1 MQIATSMTTGG
12 RSIPWVAVLA
22 SLSVLSS
29 VTGFQTAVRPT
40 ARNAGGRSNRANPTS
55 SPDGSSSTGLAAAS
69 TDFGGMLGDK
79 VASAIVGS
87 PIYPLLV
94 RQAKGTMKKSAED
107 IGVDWDAEVARLRDA
122 QDWDAALAGLL
133 ETSSVE
139 VPDYYKK
146 PFHAYADGNLCWEA
160 AWEQHLASKAVG
172 FRNFPED
179 AERGEYLLRK
189 GYEAQMERLG
199 VLVEDGGLVVDLGC
213 GSGTS
218 TRYLAEQFPSA
229 GKVVGVDLSPYMLLT
244 GRFMQQEDENADPR
258 VELEYGDAAR
268 TGLEDNSASLVSLSL
283 VVHELSTEGRRSIL
297 AEAFRILRP
306 GGSVSIMEM
315 DPSAPGYIKLRNNPM
330 LFSILRSTEPYLDVY
345 FSEAGNIDAEL
356 QEAGFTT
363 VRKSGVTGRHM
374 AVVGVKGGTFD
385 LRADFKQREKDDTH
399 LQTHRADVW
408 VKTR

>member
-1 MQIATSMTTGG
+1 
-12 RSIPWVAVLA
+12 
-22 SLSVLSS
+22 
-29 VTGFQTAVRPT
+29 
-40 ARNAGGRSNRANPTS
+40 
-55 SPDGSSSTGLAAAS
+55 
-69 TDFGGMLGDK
+69 
-79 VASAIVGS
+79 
-87 PIYPLLV
+87 
-94 RQAKGTMKKSAED
+94 
-107 IGVDWDAEVARLRDA
+107 
-122 QDWDAALAGLL
+122 
-133 ETSSVE
+133 
-139 VPDYYKK
+139 
-146 PFHAYADGNLCWEA
+146 
-160 AWEQHLASKAVG
+160 
-172 FRNFPED
+172 
-179 AERGEYLLRK
+179 
-189 GYEAQMERLG
+189 MERLG
-199 VLVEDGGLVVDLGC
+199 VLVDDGGLVVDLGC

-244 GRFMQQEDENADPR
+244 GRFMQQEDESADPR
-258 VELEYGDAAR
+258 VELEYGDAAS

-315 DPSAPGYIKLRNNPM
+315 DPSAPGYIKLRKNPM